1 MSAPGHSTPAAP
13 PPSGAPVSGGAPF
26 LSAELFSLDA
36 GARPLLQDLTFT
48 MGRGEHWVL
57 TGPAGVGKSTL
68 GKALCGLIFH
78 RGALHIDY
86 APSVPRTLFVDQWH
100 HFKDQSG
107 LSSQFYYQQRYNSQD
122 SENAVTL
129 LEELLA
135 AAPAANTAL
144 AEAWA
149 LLRAL
154 HVDHR
159 AHASLVQLS
168 SGEHKKLQLAR
179 AFLSKPQLLVLDNPY
194 LGLDTATCAN
204 LDGLFGV
211 LASGGT
217 QLIIIGDT
225 ANLPSVIT
233 HIATL
238 SAVALEIVPKAAYRL
253 IHSGASEL
261 PLAPIVLPAYLDEV
275 APQAVRPAAG
285 GAAAAPGAGRE
296 ATTAAAPEAR
306 ATASSPVAPSFS
318 TFIRMEHVHVQYD
331 GKTVLDDISWTV
343 QRGEHWWLK
352 GHNGAGKSTLLS
364 LVVGDNPQA
373 YANTIYLFDKRRGSG
388 ESIWDLKRRIG
399 YISPELHWYFDQ
411 QTTCADAIATG
422 FFDTTG
428 LYRTV
433 SAEQEAIVDQWLE
446 VFDLGAFRGRRIQE
460 LSIGRQRL
468 TLLARALV
476 KNPPVLILDEPCQG
490 LDEEQAAHFIR
501 VVDKLMEHPGRT
513 LLYVSHR
520 LDQLPGCIDHVLAL
534 EGGRQTEQGIFN
546 HKIVTV
552 QR

>member
-1 MSAPGHSTPAAP
+1 MSGPDHSAPSP
-13 PPSGAPVSGGAPF
+13 GGAF
-26 LSAELFSLDA
+26 LSAELLSIQA
-36 GARPLLQDLTFT
+36 GARPLLQDLTFS
-48 MGRGEHWVL
+48 MGRGEHWIL
-57 TGPAGVGKSTL
+57 TGSAGVGKSTL

-78 RGALHIDY
+78 RGVLH
-86 APSVPRTLFVDQWH
+86 APPSLFVDQWH
-100 HFKDQSG
+100 HFKDRTG

-135 AAPAANTAL
+135 AGPAGADSSA

-149 LLRAL
+149 ILRAL

-159 AHASLVQLS
+159 ADASLVQLS

-179 AFLSKPQLLVLDNPY
+179 AFLAKPQLLVLDNPY
-194 LGLDTATCAN
+194 LGLDAATCAN
-204 LDGLFGV
+204 LDELFSK
-211 LASGGT
+211 LAASGT

-225 ANLPSVIT
+225 AQVPSVIT

-238 SAVALEIVPKAAYRL
+238 RTDALTIVPKAAYEL

-261 PLAPIVLPAYLDEV
+261 PEAPVVLPAYLAET
-275 APQAVRPAAG
+275 Q
-285 GAAAAPGAGRE
+285 
-296 ATTAAAPEAR
+296 
-306 ATASSPVAPSFS
+306 PVGDTFS
-318 TFIRMEHVHVQYD
+318 TFIRMENVSVGYD
-331 GKTVLDDISWTV
+331 GKTVLDNISWTV
-343 QRGEHWWLK
+343 ERGEHWWLK

-373 YANTIYLFDKRRGSG
+373 YANTIYLFDKRRGTG
-388 ESIWDLKRRIG
+388 ESIWDLKRKIG

-411 QTTCADAIATG
+411 QTTCAEAIATG

-428 LYRTV
+428 LYRAIG
-433 SAEQEAIVDQWLE
+433 AEQASMVDQWLD
-446 VFDLGAFRGRRIQE
+446 VFDLGAFRSRRLQD

-490 LDEEQAAHFIR
+490 LDETQAAHFVR
-501 VVDKLMEHPGRT
+501 VVDKLMEGRT

-520 LDQLPGCIDHVLAL
+520 VDQLPSCIDHILAL
-534 EGGRQTEQGIFN
+534 EGGRQIEQGPYY
-546 HKIVTV
+546 HKIETV